1 LLLIEYNT
9 DDVDLTPCRAHE
21 TDAGADL
28 RAAEDYIIRPHTAEL
43 VDTGIRVAIPRGYF
57 GMVVSRSGHGKHR
70 ISLAN
75 RVGIIDSD
83 YRGNIMVRLENLGD
97 ADFVIKRLDRV
108 AQLVLIPCL
117 LPDFVLSDELD
128 ETARGTGGFGST
140 GVN

>member
-1 LLLIEYNT
+1 MLLIEYNT
-9 DDVDLTPCRAHE
+9 DDVDLVPCRAHA

-43 VDTGIRVAIPRGYF
+43 VDTGIRVAIPQGYF

-97 ADFVIKRLDRV
+97 TDFVIKRLDRV
-108 AQLVLIPCL
+108 AQLIITPCL
-117 LPDFVLSDELD
+117 LPDFVLSEELD
-128 ETARGTGGFGST
+128 ETERGENGFGST
-140 GVN
+140 GVA

>member
-1 LLLIEYNT
+1 
-9 DDVDLTPCRAHE
+9 
-21 TDAGADL
+21 
-28 RAAEDYIIRPHTAEL
+28 
-43 VDTGIRVAIPRGYF
+43 
-57 GMVVSRSGHGKHR
+57 
-70 ISLAN
+70 
-75 RVGIIDSD
+75 
-83 YRGNIMVRLENLGD
+83 MVRLENLGD